1 MLLMAEKRSK
11 LRKEAFIIS
20 GLLMAETG
28 TSCTLVKKLI
38 KPAATFVVNYGFAIV
53 QRTGGIWQNPLV
65 KGTVDSWVLSV
76 ASDWRNS
83 CYCLCIV
90 AEVFC
95 FDWDETMDMLTCGRG
110 RSLVGHVFSVRN

>member
-53 QRTGGIWQNPLV
+53 QRTGGIMAESLS
-65 KGTVDSWVLSV
+65 KGH
-76 ASDWRNS
+76 
-83 CYCLCIV
+83 C
-90 AEVFC
+90 
-95 FDWDETMDMLTCGRG
+95 
-110 RSLVGHVFSVRN
+110 